1 MHKKLA
7 ALLLCLFLGVQAVAC
22 TQRGGGMKYFEQDGA
37 LEASAVSKSQSIDM
51 LASVDDFGRVMQPS
65 GGNKDDQDRY
75 VGLFYFLW
83 SGQYG
88 TDKVRDI
95 SKMLYDGD
103 PDLWKNSDLQ
113 AFHHWGEPLF
123 GYYNSKDPWVIRK
136 HVELLTLAGVDFLVF
151 DTTNNT
157 VYYDVLDVLLP
168 ILQEYYDAGWDV
180 PKFVFYTNSNSAE
193 VIRALYYGNKS
204 STVADSSST
213 SVLNTEGIYKAGKY
227 KDLWF
232 CPNGKPMIIGITENN
247 GGASDQTRWSS
258 SSITGEEN
266 TVLKKETDGEILE
279 FFEIKESQWPTTGV
293 KNENGFP
300 WIEFS
305 AEATAY
311 GETVNVSVAQHNKL
325 PFSDALLSSV
335 ISEQMWGRG
344 WHDGAPDH
352 SNEAVYSGA
361 NFEERYETAIELD
374 PKYLFITGWNEWVAQ
389 KQYGTGNSPNTTTDP
404 DLPENRVFFVD
415 TVNTE
420 YSRDVEI
427 MKGGYFDN
435 FYLQMARNNRTYKG
449 TARAESYSET
459 VKIDIG
465 KGLAQWNS
473 VGAVYYD
480 FENESGARDFA
491 GHATDLHYT
500 QDAASNDFT
509 QARAASDGKNIYFLV
524 ETAKDV
530 VADAVTGEYPQLYI
544 RIPDRDG
551 GYYGYH
557 YCVKLK
563 DGKAEIYSIADG
575 KYELTLAGSGEFSIG
590 GRYLQIE
597 IPKSELGVAGDF
609 CIWFKVAGGCD
620 LSDPESLY
628 TSGDTMPAGRMNFA
642 FYGK

>member
-1 MHKKLA
+1 M
-7 ALLLCLFLGVQAVAC
+7 LLCLFLGVQAVAC
-22 TQRGGGMKYFEQDGA
+22 TQDGGGIRYFEQDGD
-37 LEASAVSKSQSIDM
+37 LSTSSVSKSQALDM
-51 LASVDDFGRVMQPS
+51 LTSVDDFGRVMEVS
-65 GGNKDDQDRY
+65 GGNKEDKDRY

-83 SGQYG
+83 SGQYS

-95 SKMLYDGD
+95 NKMLYDGD
-103 PDLWKNSDLQ
+103 PSLWKNSDLQ
-113 AFHHWGEPLF
+113 AFYHWGEPLF

-151 DTTNNT
+151 DATNNT

-180 PKFVFYTNSNSAE
+180 PKFVFYTNANSAE

-204 STVADSSST
+204 GTVADSSSV
-213 SVLNTEGIYKAGKY
+213 SALNTEGIYKAGKY

-232 CPNGKPMIIGITENN
+232 SPNGKPMIIGITENN
-247 GGASDQTRWSS
+247 DGASDQTRWASS
-258 SSITGEEN
+258 AVTSAEN
-266 TVLKKETDGEILE
+266 TVLDAEADKEILD

-305 AEATAY
+305 EEATAY

-344 WHDGAPDH
+344 WHDGAADH
-352 SNEAVYSGA
+352 SNEAIYSGA
-361 NFEERYETAIELD
+361 NFEERYETAIDID

-389 KQYGTGNSPNTTTDP
+389 KQYGSGNSPNTTTDP
-404 DLPENRVFFVD
+404 DLPANRVFFVD

-420 YSRDVEI
+420 YSRDVEM

-435 FYLQMARNNRTYKG
+435 FYLQMARNNRSYKG
-449 TARAESYSET
+449 TERPESYSEQ
-459 VKIDIG
+459 VSIDIG
-465 KGLAQWNS
+465 KGLTQWNS
-473 VGAVYYD
+473 VKDVYYD
-480 FENESGARDFA
+480 FAGESGARDFA
-491 GHATDLHYT
+491 GHALDVQYT
-500 QDAASNDFT
+500 ADAASNDFT
-509 QARAASDGKNIYFLV
+509 QARVASDGNDLYFLIETV
-524 ETAKDV
+524 ENVVLDV
-530 VADAVTGEYPQLYI
+530 ETGEYPQLYI
-544 RIPDRDG
+544 RIPGRDG

-575 KYELTLAGSGEFSIG
+575 KYELTFKKSGSFSVG
-590 GRYLQIE
+590 GKYLQVR
-597 IPKSELGVAGDF
+597 IPKSGLDLSGNF
-609 CIWFKVAGGCD
+609 SIWFKVAGGCD

-628 TSGDTMPAGRMNFA
+628 TQGDTMPAGRMNFA